1 MTLDLDIPWQT
12 ARFAAFDL
20 ETTGRDAAQDRIIE
34 IGLVVF
40 EGGEVV
46 DRWQQLVDPG
56 VKLPDVIVELT
67 GITDADLKGQP
78 PFSEVVDELMSR
90 IEGQPLLAYNHEF
103 DTGMLAGELQ
113 RLGRG
118 VDLPPC
124 LDPFPLCWEY
134 LREPGHTPNAKLGT
148 IAEFL
153 GVPLD
158 TAHRADQDAEA
169 AGRVLLA
176 LPGYAALPDSLDG
189 LLQIQRA
196 LMQKLNERFARFRRG
211 REGES
216 KRSVLGNGE
225 LVIDLDAA
233 YVYGSEPDPVRA
245 LFKMI
250 PDVRDM

>member
-1 MTLDLDIPWQT
+1 MSIDLSVPWQT

-20 ETTGRDAAQDRIIE
+20 ETTGRDPAQDRIIE

-67 GITDADLKGQP
+67 GITDDDLKGQP
-78 PFSEVVDELMSR
+78 VFADVVDELMSR

-113 RLGRG
+113 RLGRP
-118 VDLPPC
+118 VELPPC
-124 LDPFPLCWEY
+124 LDPFPLCWEF
-134 LREPGHTPNAKLGT
+134 LREPGLTSNAKLGT
-148 IAEFL
+148 ISEFL
-153 GVPLD
+153 NIPLD
-158 TAHRADQDAEA
+158 AAHRADHDAEA

-176 LPGYAALPDSLDG
+176 LPDHAALPESLDG
-189 LLQIQRA
+189 LLQLQRA
-196 LMQKLNERFARFRRG
+196 LMQKVNERFARFRRG
-211 REGES
+211 RDGEN